1 MEEVK
6 NGQENPF
13 LRLSFVSICAQV
25 FLKTFNTE
33 FRASLDDLI
42 VFHEQFV
49 TKNDDRLRL
58 LAAQPNLQSKKLV
71 MIHVLNTSSTHGKA
85 ENNVHIHLSKFVMV
99 LQLEALLS
107 ILRFQDNI
115 TQKWPKAQMTI
126 EEKKMTDE
134 KQESPV
140 NSTALEIK
148 VDLEEFRIVLT
159 TLNAPM
165 FDVSVQG

>member
-1 MEEVK
+1 M
-6 NGQENPF
+6 
-13 LRLSFVSICAQV
+13 
-25 FLKTFNTE
+25 
-33 FRASLDDLI
+33 DDLI
-42 VFHEQFV
+42 VLHEQFV
-49 TKNDDRLRL
+49 TKNDDLLCL
-58 LAAQPNLQSKKLV
+58 LAAQSNLQSKKLV
-71 MIHVLNTSSTHGKA
+71 IIHLLNTSSTNGKA
-85 ENNVHIHLSKFVMV
+85 ETNVHIHLSKFVMI

-115 TQKWPKAQMTI
+115 TEKWPKAQMAI